1 MRTKTDSYCSELQT
15 ILNQRMR
22 AGGWHPIFLADLSA
36 DLTLRQLAVLS
47 VCLNLAKER
56 ADADGWLVCT
66 PSYLSNGPLH
76 LSKTA
81 QEEALGALT
90 KLGLVTVKWRNG
102 TRVVRVNLSAYKSLA
117 DGTLADE
124 EDGFDY

>member
-1 MRTKTDSYCSELQT
+1 MRTKTKDYCQELQT

-56 ADADGWLVCT
+56 ADADGWTVVT
-66 PSYLSNGPLH
+66 SSYISNGPMH
-76 LSKTA
+76 LSNTA
-81 QEEALGALT
+81 QEEAFAALS
-90 KLGLVTVKWRNG
+90 KLGLLAVKWRNG
-102 TRVVRVNLSAYKSLA
+102 TRAIRVNLSAYKSLA